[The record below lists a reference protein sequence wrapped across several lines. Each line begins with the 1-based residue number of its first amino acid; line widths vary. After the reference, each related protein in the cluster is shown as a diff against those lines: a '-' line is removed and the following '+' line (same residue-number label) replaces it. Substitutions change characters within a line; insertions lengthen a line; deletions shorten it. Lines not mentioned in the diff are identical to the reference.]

1 MIDIVITDELGGKCP
16 GMALGIMQCNVRN
29 TSFDENLWKEIQDIS
44 IRIKKDFK
52 LEDIKNQPN
61 IAATRNV
68 YKACGKDP
76 NRYRPSAE
84 ALHRRIVKGNE
95 LYQISTLV
103 DIINLV
109 SLKTGYSIGGF
120 DADKIKG
127 NITAGVGK
135 ENEPFTGIGRG
146 ILNIAGLPVLRDES
160 GGIGTPTSDEE
171 RTSIRPDTKNLL
183 LNINGYTGPEPLN
196 DIMKW
201 FEELLTEYASAENI
215 QKKIV
220 LY

>member
-1 MIDIVITDELGGKCP
+1 MVDIVISNELGDKCP
-16 GMALGIMQCNVRN
+16 GMALGVIQCNVKN
-29 TSFDENLWKEIQDIS
+29 TSFNEDLWEE
-44 IRIKKDFK
+44 IKKTSIEIRNCII
-52 LEDIKNQPN
+52 LEEIKNQPN
-61 IAATRNV
+61 IAATRTV

-84 ALHRRIVKGNE
+84 AMHRRIVKGNE

-120 DADKIKG
+120 DADIITGKV
-127 NITAGVGK
+127 TAGIGK

-146 ILNIAGLPVLRDES
+146 KLNIAGLPILRDEK

-171 RTSIRPDTKNLL
+171 RTSIQLNTSNLL
-183 LNINGYTGPEPLN
+183 LNINGYTGPDPLKN
-196 DIMKW
+196 VMKW
-201 FEELLTEYASAENI
+201 LKDLLTKYSSADNI
-215 QKKIV
+215 QEKIV